1 MEEKY
6 LKTIN
11 QLKMENLKLKQ
22 EIYDLKIIEFEK
34 ESEKII
40 KELKNFVLFPNKEEK
55 ERWNEDSFVAETIG
69 EKLDFVNSFFEL
81 VKQNENNLELISF
94 VLESCKNHL
103 DENPKNNL
111 DGVPEFIDVFLK
123 KNYKNNKKEEI

>member
-1 MEEKY
+1 MAEKY
-6 LKTIN
+6 LETIN

-22 EIYDLKIIEFEK
+22 EIYDLKIIGFEK
-34 ESEKII
+34 EAEKTVTEFR
-40 KELKNFVLFPNKEEK
+40 KFVLLPNKEEK

-111 DGVPEFIDVFLK
+111 DGVPEFIESYLK
-123 KNYKNNKKEEI
+123 K